1 MRRYRPPRSP
11 MLPRQK
17 AKLICFFLSVL
28 LITLTLVG
36 TSHLRALL
44 GNLAVTRVTNLV
56 GQLVTAAVSDAVEG
70 GEIQYNSL
78 ISLEKDETGHV
89 TALQSNMAEFNRLQS
104 AITQDVL
111 TRLDQMSDIDLSI
124 PVGTLTGSAL
134 LVGRGPSLTVRMQ
147 SMGSCSARF
156 ENQFTQAGINQTTHR
171 VMLYVDVSMSILL
184 PGFRTGTQAD
194 YRPPSRPPA
203 KDTQQCLRQERG
215 DMKRER
221 APGLNSDPHHLWSST
236 QEF

>member
-1 MRRYRPPRSP
+1 
-11 MLPRQK
+11 
-17 AKLICFFLSVL
+17 
-28 LITLTLVG
+28 
-36 TSHLRALL
+36 
-44 GNLAVTRVTNLV
+44 
-56 GQLVTAAVSDAVEG
+56 
-70 GEIQYNSL
+70 
-78 ISLEKDETGHV
+78 
-89 TALQSNMAEFNRLQS
+89 MAEFNRLQS

-184 PGFRTGTQAD
+184 PGFRTGTQVSSSFSVAETVIVGD
-194 YRPPSRPPA
+194 VPDTYTYFDSG
-203 KDTQQCLRQERG
+203 KDIEEEAHEYAINNG
-215 DMKRER
+215 
-221 APGLNSDPHHLWSST
+221 
-236 QEF
+236 

>member
-104 AITQDVL
+104 AITQ
-111 TRLDQMSDIDLSI
+111 
-124 PVGTLTGSAL
+124 
-134 LVGRGPSLTVRMQ
+134 
-147 SMGSCSARF
+147 
-156 ENQFTQAGINQTTHR
+156 AGINQTTHR

-184 PGFRTGTQAD
+184 PGFRTGTQVSSSFSVAETVIVGD
-194 YRPPSRPPA
+194 VP
-203 KDTQQCLRQERG
+203 DTYTYFDSGRDIEEEAHEYAINNG
-215 DMKRER
+215 
-221 APGLNSDPHHLWSST
+221 
-236 QEF
+236 

>member
-1 MRRYRPPRSP
+1 MRRRYRPPMSGAWR
-11 MLPRQK
+11 
-17 AKLICFFLSVL
+17 AKLVCLLLAFLLTVL
-28 LITLTLVG
+28 AIVATT
-36 TSHLRALL
+36 HLRALL
-44 GNLAVTRVTNLV
+44 GNLAATRVSNLV
-56 GQLVTAAVSDAVEG
+56 GRVVMEAVSDAING

-184 PGFRTGTQAD
+184 PGFRTGTQVSSSFSVAETVIVGD
-194 YRPPSRPPA
+194 VP
-203 KDTQQCLRQERG
+203 DTYTYFDSGRDIEEEAHEYAINNG
-215 DMKRER
+215 
-221 APGLNSDPHHLWSST
+221 
-236 QEF
+236 